1 MPIVFQRN
9 KKMGNKFRFDVNIK
23 TKDWFLRIPVDKL
36 KWKVREVPNEEPKNP
51 DNE

>member
-23 TKDWFLRIPVDKL
+23 TKLYNTINFQKL
-36 KWKVREVPNEEPKNP
+36 YI
-51 DNE
+51 